1 MKLTKCIINEQWDA
15 LFDELDVDK
24 SGHLDYSEFW
34 AKMAIKNS
42 PSLSEA
48 LNQFDVSKND
58 LVDSSKI
65 DVDKRTIFFSQMFW
79 AQRLWS
85 DLFITG

>member
-65 DVDKRTIFFSQMFW
+65 DVDKHTFFLQSFEQN
-79 AQRLWS
+79 ACDKTLS
-85 DLFITG
+85 ETV

>member
-48 LNQFDVSKND
+48 LNQFDKADRDNDRKVSRAEFIRHMK
-58 LVDSSKI
+58 KETA
-65 DVDKRTIFFSQMFW
+65 KRNK
-79 AQRLWS
+79 
-85 DLFITG
+85 

>member
-1 MKLTKCIINEQWDA
+1 MKLTKCIVNEQWDA

-48 LNQFDVSKND
+48 LNQFDVSKK
-58 LVDSSKI
+58 LS
-65 DVDKRTIFFSQMFW
+65 
-79 AQRLWS
+79 
-85 DLFITG
+85 G